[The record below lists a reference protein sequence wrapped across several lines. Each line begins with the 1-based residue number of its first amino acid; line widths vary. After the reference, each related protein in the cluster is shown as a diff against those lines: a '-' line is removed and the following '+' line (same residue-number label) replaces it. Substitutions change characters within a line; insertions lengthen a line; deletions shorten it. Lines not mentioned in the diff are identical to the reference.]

1 MYYYQ
6 HLTMILMY
14 LYSFFHSVDLRR
26 SSRRSK
32 ARFRPVPLGLQ
43 RRCGREA
50 LEPLEP
56 EKIRA
61 EVRWEVRFSQ
71 NSRVTWQD
79 IRHDKAVQFDVLLM
93 WIYIYIFLDLV
104 KGGFCSIWN
113 FSAMARSKLLR
124 KPRLLSNRL
133 RMALRFFS
141 TVKWVTRWWEVH
153 HSDMFFYTHKKS
165 TLIGFSILD
174 HPFWGV
180 PPF

>member
-6 HLTMILMY
+6 HIPMRVLCLC
-14 LYSFFHSVDLRR
+14 SFFHSV
-26 SSRRSK
+26 SRRSK
-32 ARFRPVPLGLQ
+32 ARFCPVPLGLQ
-43 RRCGREA
+43 RRCGR
-50 LEPLEP
+50 EPLEP

-61 EVRWEVRFSQ
+61 EVRWEVRFSH

-93 WIYIYIFLDLV
+93 WIYIIYYIYYIYIYILDLV

-124 KPRLLSNRL
+124 KPKLLSNRL

-153 HSDMFFYTHKKS
+153 HSDMFFYTHKNP
-165 TLIGFSILD
+165 L
-174 HPFWGV
+174 W
-180 PPF
+180 

>member
-93 WIYIYIFLDLV
+93 WIYIYIYIWTLW
-104 KGGFCSIWN
+104 KGDFVRYGTSQPWRGRSYWESQSCFPTGFEWCCGSSPPWSGWHAGEKCII
-113 FSAMARSKLLR
+113 LTC
-124 KPRLLSNRL
+124 
-133 RMALRFFS
+133 FS
-141 TVKWVTRWWEVH
+141 TPTKNPLW
-153 HSDMFFYTHKKS
+153 
-165 TLIGFSILD
+165 
-174 HPFWGV
+174 
-180 PPF
+180 